1 MANSSGSTPSPTHSR
16 HSLPESRATTPE
28 GSQGDIAFFG
38 ADPFPV
44 HGHGAAHGA
53 QRNDEPQ
60 AQLSGDLHEEML
72 SDVPS
77 LRRQHM
83 TDGYR
88 EGLSVG
94 KARVMQRGF
103 DAGYPLGVELGLRV
117 GKVLGV
123 LEGVI
128 HGSEGC
134 KPRST
139 GKPPEAGSSS
149 SSTEA
154 PLNGVNDQENDD
166 AMAAAAAAKK
176 ADDIAFMTLM
186 YSRAQKE
193 LSVSELLKSVTD
205 ETIAAIPE
213 DASAGAVDDG
223 GDQHEAAG
231 RSKKA
236 EVDAVLL
243 PAEIEAVLEKWE
255 RMVLGAF

>member
-1 MANSSGSTPSPTHSR
+1 MANSSGSTPSPTHSW
-16 HSLPESRATTPE
+16 HSSPESRATTPE
-28 GSQGDIAFFG
+28 GAQRDVEFFG
-38 ADPFPV
+38 DDALPV

-60 AQLSGDLHEEML
+60 AQLSGDLREEIL
-72 SDVPS
+72 SDIPS

-88 EGLSVG
+88 EGLSVA

-123 LEGVI
+123 LEGII
-128 HGSEGC
+128 HGSKGS

-139 GKPPEAGSSS
+139 GNPPEAGPS
-149 SSTEA
+149 SSTNEA
-154 PLNGVNDQENDD
+154 TLDGVNDG
-166 AMAAAAAAKK
+166 AMAATPTKRVA
-176 ADDIAFMTLM
+176 DIAFMTLM

-205 ETIAAIPE
+205 ETVAAIPE

-223 GDQHEAAG
+223 SGQHEAAG
-231 RSKKA
+231 GNKKA

-243 PAEIEAVLEKWE
+243 PAEIEAALEKWE